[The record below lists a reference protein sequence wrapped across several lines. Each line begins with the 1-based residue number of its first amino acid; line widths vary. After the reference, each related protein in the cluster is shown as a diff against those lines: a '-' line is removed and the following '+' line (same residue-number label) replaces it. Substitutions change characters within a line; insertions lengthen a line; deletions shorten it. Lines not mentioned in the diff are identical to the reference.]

1 MKKLTYAEALEMV
14 LEVQEVKENET
25 LVEKLTTLLEQ
36 MSKKGSG
43 KSASEK
49 AKQEENNSIKIEILD
64 TLGDSE
70 ESAKAIKELQAE
82 NETLGSYTNQKL
94 SALIRQLVAEGE
106 VVRIEE
112 KRVAKFYLST
122 QTVEPTEIQVKE
134 NEISV
139 SL

>member
-1 MKKLTYAEALEMV
+1 MKKLTYTEALEMV

-43 KSASEK
+43 KSASAK
-49 AKQEENNSIKIEILD
+49 AKQEENDSIKIEILD

-106 VVRIEE
+106 VIRVEE

-122 QTVEPTEIQVKE
+122 QTVEPTEVQVKE